1 MIKKTMKIQLKSI
14 VFKEQFLCVWLLIL
28 KNYCLWDLFI
38 WKLTWNPYCTLCKY
52 KRVNQCIWVSKCV
65 KKHQIYSLHLCT
77 FPMFVF
83 FMGQKVNKTSQVLIR
98 SSKWRE
104 IWMVERF
111 SQEPWVR
118 NPQFLELLGLGQDQ
132 AVWHG
137 AHTGLRPLKITPRE
151 YESRPQS
158 EASCLGGTMTQIL
171 TRLSSLVSS
180 ETLIWSKVTSASK
193 HKFTRYQRCGITATT
208 RMKLSSLDSSE
219 HGSH

>member
-1 MIKKTMKIQLKSI
+1 
-14 VFKEQFLCVWLLIL
+14 
-28 KNYCLWDLFI
+28 
-38 WKLTWNPYCTLCKY
+38 
-52 KRVNQCIWVSKCV
+52 
-65 KKHQIYSLHLCT
+65 
-77 FPMFVF
+77 
-83 FMGQKVNKTSQVLIR
+83 MGQKMNKTSQVLIR

-193 HKFTRYQRCGITATT
+193 PNFTRYQRCGITATT
-208 RMKLSSLDSSE
+208 RMKLSSSDSSE
-219 HGSH
+219 HGSHWRNWNQINTRYIKLY